1 MQLRNSA
8 VVVTGA
14 SAGIGRATAERLA
27 RKGARVW
34 AVARSEGALE
44 ELAGD
49 VPNVV
54 PFVADLA
61 VEADRKALIAAVG
74 PVDILVNN
82 AGIGWTGIVEDMP
95 FEEVRK
101 LFELNVLGLIDL
113 TQQVVPGMLERRRG
127 HVCNVASI
135 ASFVST
141 PPFTVYSA
149 TKFAVQGFSDGLRRE
164 LRGRGVV
171 VTTVNPGPV
180 RTMFAKRAARGDR
193 PTEELGTSRMAG
205 VSPGLVAMAI
215 ERAIR
220 MNGIPWWST
229 ISVPRVMGL
238 SRLGAVP
245 VVHLV
250 VEASALVSRQ
260 AVPRGRARPG
270 RSASSDTE

>member
-1 MQLRNSA
+1 MKLRDSV

-27 RKGARVW
+27 RRGARVW
-34 AVARSEGALE
+34 AVARSETALK
-44 ELAGD
+44 ELAREH
-49 VPNVV
+49 PTVV
-54 PFVADLA
+54 PFVADLSS
-61 VEADRKALIAAVG
+61 ADERAALVDAVG
-74 PVDILVNN
+74 PVDILINN

-95 FEEVRK
+95 HDEVRR
-101 LFELNVLGLIDL
+101 LFELNVLALVDL
-113 TQQVVPGMLERRRG
+113 TQQVLPGMLERRRG

-164 LRGRGVV
+164 MRGRGVV

-193 PTEELGTSRMAG
+193 PTEELGTSHMVG
-205 VSPGLVAMAI
+205 VSPGLVAFAI

-229 ISVPRVMGL
+229 ISVPRLMGL
-238 SRLGAVP
+238 SRLGALP

-250 VEASALVSRQ
+250 VEAAALASRH
-260 AVPRGRARPG
+260 AVPRGRAR
-270 RSASSDTE
+270 

>member
-1 MQLRNSA
+1 MRIRDSA
-8 VVVTGA
+8 IVVTGA

-27 RKGARVW
+27 RKGGRVW
-34 AVARSEGALE
+34 AVARSEGTLE
-44 ELAGD
+44 QLAGEH
-49 VPNVV
+49 PNIV
-54 PFVADLA
+54 PFVADLSRA
-61 VEADRKALIAAVG
+61 EDRAALVDAVG

-95 FEEVRK
+95 FEEVRR

-113 TQQVVPGMLERRRG
+113 TQQVVPGMLERKRG
-127 HVCNVASI
+127 HVCNIASI

-180 RTMFAKRAARGDR
+180 RTMFAKRAATEDR

-205 VSPGLVAMAI
+205 VSPGLVALAV
-215 ERAIR
+215 ERAIL

-238 SRLGAVP
+238 SRLGALP

-250 VEASALVSRQ
+250 VEASALVSRGG
-260 AVPRGRARPG
+260 PSGTS
-270 RSASSDTE
+270 SAGSSCVR